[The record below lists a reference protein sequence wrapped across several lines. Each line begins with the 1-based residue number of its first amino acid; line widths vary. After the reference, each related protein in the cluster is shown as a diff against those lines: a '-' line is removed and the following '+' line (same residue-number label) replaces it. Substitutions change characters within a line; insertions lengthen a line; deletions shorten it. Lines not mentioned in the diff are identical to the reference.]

1 MDAMITGEDE
11 GGVGLSIIDNN
22 DVENLISVDFDGEIT
37 YHEQD
42 GYPDNVSKRTDAGNE
57 HVSQA
62 RRFAKWH
69 VYRERGYD
77 TLDAGNNPDRILAS
91 LLALARLSEAE
102 FDEHF
107 GDLQR
112 QIESHYDG
120 STVDLPFPD
129 ADPDDVI
136 VYRKDVYVQPDPTG
150 YEPPLLEQY
159 LGHFDGESDSPVM
172 PAKDTLDTSEFDALE
187 AEIEAVSAMHYLH
200 TDGLGNEQTERGED
214 PLERESDA
222 TIELVP
228 FDPEEIGSFHHYVVS
243 HLAYQIRDGFLLM
256 GVKPPVA
263 FRKAGWGKYRA
274 FHRQKFK
281 PQYENYWDATATI
294 QSWEPKVP

>member
-1 MDAMITGEDE
+1 MDLE
-11 GGVGLSIIDNN
+11 
-22 DVENLISVDFDGEIT
+22 GEIKF
-37 YHEQD
+37 HECD
-42 GYPDNVSKRTDAGNE
+42 AYADKASNRTTEDNE
-57 HVSQA
+57 HNNQA

-77 TLDAGNNPDRILAS
+77 TLDAGNNPDRILAA
-91 LLALARLSEAE
+91 LLAIARLSQED

-129 ADPDDVI
+129 ADPDDVL
-136 VYRKDVYVQPDPTG
+136 VYRKDIYVQPDPTE
-150 YEPPLLEQY
+150 YDPPLLEQY
-159 LGHFDGESDSPVM
+159 LGHFEGDSDSPVM
-172 PAKDTLDTSEFDALE
+172 PAKDTLDTSEFDDLE
-187 AEIEAVSAMHYLH
+187 AEIEAVSPMHYLH
-200 TDGLGNEQTERGED
+200 TDGLGTEQTHRGEN
-214 PLERESDA
+214 PLDREPDA

-228 FDPEEIGSFHHYVVS
+228 FDPAEIGSFHHYIVS
-243 HLAYQIRDGFLLM
+243 HLAYQIRDCFLRM

-263 FRKAGWGKYRA
+263 FRKAGWGKYRS
-274 FHRQKFK
+274 FHEQKFC

-294 QSWEPKVP
+294 ESWEPKVP